1 MDSKKD
7 NHVDRSK
14 GVAWRSLFSISSITY
29 TILGVL
35 SAMVALEGFMLPNH
49 FLDGGVTG
57 ISIVVEE
64 ILQIPFTYLLVFFNL
79 PFLYLGYRKIGKTFA
94 LRALLSILMLT
105 ILMHFVEIPAFT
117 EDKVLIAVF
126 GGFLIGLG
134 LGLVIRAGGVLDGLE
149 IMALYTTRKSAF
161 STAEIIL
168 SFNGLIFLGAAFV
181 FDIETVM
188 YSFLVY
194 FTAARTTGYVVDG
207 FEEFTA
213 LSIISKD
220 CEEVKSL
227 IVNDFNKA
235 ITVYKG
241 ERGYLPGTYTIK
253 HDCDIVMTI
262 VTRLEIHRIKEATLK
277 IDPNAFFFV
286 QRIKEVK
293 GGIGKQ
299 STKDPFEDHVR
310 KDIQKSDVQA

>member
-1 MDSKKD
+1 MKYKNPID
-7 NHVDRSK
+7 
-14 GVAWRSLFSISSITY
+14 WRSLFSFQSVVYSL
-29 TILGVL
+29 LGIL

-57 ISIVVEE
+57 ISILVEE
-64 ILQIPFTYLLVFFNL
+64 ILNIPFTYLLVIFNL
-79 PFLYLGYRKIGKTFA
+79 PFLFLGYRKIGKTFA
-94 LRALLSILMLT
+94 LRSLLSILILT
-105 ILMHFVEIPAFT
+105 TLMHFIDIPAVT

-134 LGLVIRAGGVLDGLE
+134 LGLVIKGGGVLDGLE
-149 IMALYTTRKSAF
+149 IMAFYTTRKSAF

-168 SFNGLIFLGAAFV
+168 TFNGLIFIGAAFV
-181 FDIETVM
+181 FDLETAM

-194 FTAARTTGYVVDG
+194 FTATKTTTYVVDG

-213 LSIISKD
+213 LSIISKE
-220 CEEVKSL
+220 CEEVKSI
-227 IVNDFNKA
+227 IVNDFGKA

-241 ERGYLPGTYTIK
+241 ERGYLPGAYEVK
-253 HDCDIVMTI
+253 YDCDIVMTV

-286 QRIKEVK
+286 QRIKEVR

-299 STKDPFEDHVR
+299 TTKDTF
-310 KDIQKSDVQA
+310 KDVQKNLQKSDVET

>member
-1 MDSKKD
+1 MVSK
-7 NHVDRSK
+7 NRIN
-14 GVAWRSLFSISSITY
+14 WRSLFSLHSVVY
-29 TILGVL
+29 TLLGIFA
-35 SAMVALEGFMLPNH
+35 AMIALEGFMLPNH

-57 ISIVVEE
+57 ISIVIEE
-64 ILQIPFTYLLVFFNL
+64 VLDIPFTYLLVAFNL

-94 LRALLSILMLT
+94 LRALLSILLLT
-105 ILMHFVEIPAFT
+105 VLMHFIEIPAVT

-134 LGLVIRAGGVLDGLE
+134 LGLVIKGGGVLDGVE
-149 IMALYTTRKSAF
+149 IMAVYTTRNSAF
-161 STAEIIL
+161 STSEIIL
-168 SFNGLIFLGAAFV
+168 VFNGLIFLCAAFV
-181 FDIETVM
+181 FDLEAAM

-194 FTAARTTGYVVDG
+194 FTASKTTSYIIDG

-213 LSIISKD
+213 LTIISKD
-220 CEEVKSL
+220 CEDVKSL
-227 IVNDFNKA
+227 IVNGYGKA

-241 ERGYLPGTYTIK
+241 ERGYLPGAYEVK
-253 HDCDIVMTI
+253 HDCDIIMTI

-299 STKDPFEDHVR
+299 TAKDPFEDHVR
-310 KDIQKSDVQA
+310 KNLQKSDVQPGE

>member
-1 MDSKKD
+1 MVSK
-7 NHVDRSK
+7 NRIN
-14 GVAWRSLFSISSITY
+14 WRSLFSLHSVVYSL
-29 TILGVL
+29 LGIFA
-35 SAMVALEGFMLPNH
+35 AMIALEGFMLPNH

-64 ILQIPFTYLLVFFNL
+64 VLDIPFTYLLVVFNL

-94 LRALLSILMLT
+94 LRALLSILLLT
-105 ILMHFVEIPAFT
+105 VLMHFIEIPAVT

-134 LGLVIRAGGVLDGLE
+134 LGLVIKGGGVLDGVE
-149 IMALYTTRKSAF
+149 IMAVYTTRNSAF
-161 STAEIIL
+161 STSEIIL
-168 SFNGLIFLGAAFV
+168 VFNGLIFLCAAFV
-181 FDIETVM
+181 FDIEAAM

-194 FTAARTTGYVVDG
+194 FTASKTTSYIIDG

-213 LSIISKD
+213 LTIISKD
-220 CEEVKSL
+220 CEDVKSL
-227 IVNDFNKA
+227 IVNGYGKA

-241 ERGYLPGTYTIK
+241 ERGYLPGAYEVK
-253 HDCDIVMTI
+253 HECDIIMTI

-299 STKDPFEDHVR
+299 TAKDPFEDHVR
-310 KDIQKSDVQA
+310 KNLQKSDVQPGE

>member
-1 MDSKKD
+1 MRKSKRI
-7 NHVDRSK
+7 N
-14 GVAWRSLFSISSITY
+14 WSSIFSLRSILY
-29 TILGVL
+29 TIFGVI
-35 SAMVALEGFMLPNH
+35 SAMIALEGFMLPNH

-57 ISIVVEE
+57 ISILVEA
-64 ILQIPFTYLLVFFNL
+64 ITLIPFTYLLVLFNL
-79 PFLYLGYRKIGKTFA
+79 PFLYLGYKKIGKTFA
-94 LRALLSILMLT
+94 IRALISIILLT
-105 ILMHFVEIPAFT
+105 ILMHFIEIPAFT

-134 LGLVIRAGGVLDGLE
+134 IGLVIKAGGVLDGME
-149 IMALYTTRKSAF
+149 IMAFYTTRKSAF

-168 SFNGLIFLGAAFV
+168 TFNGLIFLGAAFV
-181 FDIETVM
+181 FDIETAM

-194 FTAARTTGYVVDG
+194 FTAAKTTDYVVDG

-213 LSIISKD
+213 LSIISGECD
-220 CEEVKSL
+220 QVKSL
-227 IVNDFNKA
+227 IVNDFGKA

-241 ERGYLPGTYTIK
+241 ERGYLPGAYNVK

-262 VTRLEIHRIKEATLK
+262 VTRLEIHRIKEATIK
-277 IDPNAFFFV
+277 IDPHAFFFV

-299 STKDPFEDHVR
+299 TAKDPFEDYVR
-310 KDIQKSDVQA
+310 TDLQESNIKPGE

>member
-1 MDSKKD
+1 MQ
-7 NHVDRSK
+7 NQDRINWQSIF
-14 GVAWRSLFSISSITY
+14 SLHSVVYSL
-29 TILGVL
+29 LGIF

-57 ISIVVEE
+57 IAILVEE
-64 ILQIPFTYLLVFFNL
+64 ILQIPFTYLLFIFNL
-79 PFLYLGYRKIGKTFA
+79 PFLYLGYKKIGKTFA
-94 LRALLSILMLT
+94 LRALLSILLLT
-105 ILMHFVEIPAFT
+105 ILMHFVEVPAVT

-134 LGLVIRAGGVLDGLE
+134 LGLVIKGGGVLDGLE
-149 IMALYTTRKSAF
+149 IMAFYTTRKSAF
-161 STAEIIL
+161 STAEVIL
-168 SFNGLIFLGAAFV
+168 ALNGFIFLSAAFV
-181 FDIETVM
+181 FDLETAM

-194 FTAARTTGYVVDG
+194 FTASQTTDYVING

-213 LSIISKD
+213 LNIISKE

-227 IVNDFNKA
+227 IVNEYGKA

-241 ERGYLPGTYTIK
+241 ERGYLPGAYEIK

-262 VTRLEIHRIKEATLK
+262 VTRLELHRIKEATLK

-293 GGIGKQ
+293 GGIGRQ
-299 STKDPFEDHVR
+299 TTKDPFEDYVHKNLQR
-310 KDIQKSDVQA
+310 SDVESGE

>member
-1 MDSKKD
+1 MRKSKRI
-7 NHVDRSK
+7 N
-14 GVAWRSLFSISSITY
+14 WSSIFSLRSILY
-29 TILGVL
+29 TVFGVI
-35 SAMVALEGFMLPNH
+35 SAMIALEGFMLPNH

-57 ISIVVEE
+57 ISILVEA
-64 ILQIPFTYLLVFFNL
+64 ITLIPFTYLLVLFNL
-79 PFLYLGYRKIGKTFA
+79 PFLYLGYKKIGKTFA
-94 LRALLSILMLT
+94 IRALISIILLT
-105 ILMHFVEIPAFT
+105 ILMHFIEIPAFT

-134 LGLVIRAGGVLDGLE
+134 IGLVIKAGGVLDGME
-149 IMALYTTRKSAF
+149 IMAFYTTRKSAF

-168 SFNGLIFLGAAFV
+168 TFNGLIFLGAAFV
-181 FDIETVM
+181 FDIETAM

-194 FTAARTTGYVVDG
+194 FTAAKTTDYVVDG

-213 LSIISKD
+213 LSIISGECD
-220 CEEVKSL
+220 QVKSL
-227 IVNDFNKA
+227 IVNDFGKA

-241 ERGYLPGTYTIK
+241 ERGYLPGAYNVK

-262 VTRLEIHRIKEATLK
+262 VTRLEIHRIKEATIK
-277 IDPNAFFFV
+277 IDPHAFFFV

-299 STKDPFEDHVR
+299 TAKDPFEDYVR
-310 KDIQKSDVQA
+310 TDLQESNIKPGE

>member
-1 MDSKKD
+1 MQ
-7 NHVDRSK
+7 NQNRIN
-14 GVAWRSLFSISSITY
+14 WRSLFSPQSVIYSL
-29 TILGVL
+29 LGIF

-57 ISIVVEE
+57 ISILVEE
-64 ILQIPFTYLLVFFNL
+64 ILNIPFTYLLVIFNL
-79 PFLYLGYRKIGKTFA
+79 PFLYLGYKKIGKTFA
-94 LRALLSILMLT
+94 LRALISILLLT
-105 ILMHFVEIPAFT
+105 VLMHFTEIPAVT

-126 GGFLIGLG
+126 GGFFIGLG
-134 LGLVIRAGGVLDGLE
+134 LGLVIKGGGVLDGIE
-149 IMALYTTRKSAF
+149 IMAFYTTRNSAF
-161 STAEIIL
+161 STGEIIL
-168 SFNGLIFLGAAFV
+168 ALNGLIFIAAAFV
-181 FDIETVM
+181 FDIETAM

-194 FTAARTTGYVVDG
+194 FTAAKTTTYVVDG

-213 LSIISKD
+213 LNIISGE
-220 CEEVKSL
+220 CEDVKSL
-227 IVNDFNKA
+227 IVNHYGKA

-241 ERGYLPGTYTIK
+241 ERGYLPGAYEIK

-299 STKDPFEDHVR
+299 TTKDPFKDHV
-310 KDIQKSDVQA
+310 QKNLQRSDVEPGE

>member
-1 MDSKKD
+1 MVSK
-7 NHVDRSK
+7 NRIN
-14 GVAWRSLFSISSITY
+14 WRSLFSLHSVVYSL
-29 TILGVL
+29 LGIFA
-35 SAMVALEGFMLPNH
+35 AMIALEGFMLPNH

-64 ILQIPFTYLLVFFNL
+64 VLDIPFTYLLVVFNL

-94 LRALLSILMLT
+94 LRALLSILLLT
-105 ILMHFVEIPAFT
+105 VLMHFIEIPAVT

-134 LGLVIRAGGVLDGLE
+134 LGLVIKGGGVLDGVE
-149 IMALYTTRKSAF
+149 IMAVYTTRNSAF
-161 STAEIIL
+161 STSEIIL
-168 SFNGLIFLGAAFV
+168 VFNGLIFLCAAFV
-181 FDIETVM
+181 FDLEAAM

-194 FTAARTTGYVVDG
+194 FTASKTTSYIIDG

-213 LSIISKD
+213 LTIISKD
-220 CEEVKSL
+220 CEDVKSL
-227 IVNDFNKA
+227 IVNGYGKA

-241 ERGYLPGTYTIK
+241 ERGYLPGAYDVK
-253 HDCDIVMTI
+253 YDCDIIMTI

-299 STKDPFEDHVR
+299 TAKDPFEDHVR
-310 KDIQKSDVQA
+310 KNLQKSDVQPGE

>member
-1 MDSKKD
+1 MQQNKTINWK
-7 NHVDRSK
+7 
-14 GVAWRSLFSISSITY
+14 SLFSFHSIVY
-29 TILGVL
+29 SLLGVL

-57 ISIVVEE
+57 ISILVEE
-64 ILQIPFTYLLVFFNL
+64 ILQVPFTYLLVIFNL
-79 PFLYLGYRKIGKTFA
+79 PFLYLGYKKIGKTFA
-94 LRALLSILMLT
+94 LRALISILMLT
-105 ILMHFVEIPAFT
+105 VLMHFVEIPAVT

-134 LGLVIRAGGVLDGLE
+134 IGLVIKAGGVLDGIE
-149 IMALYTTRKSAF
+149 IMALHTTKRSAF

-168 SFNGLIFLGAAFV
+168 TFNALIFIGAAFV
-181 FDIETVM
+181 FDIETAM

-194 FTAARTTGYVVDG
+194 FTAAKTTDYVIDG
-207 FEEFTA
+207 FEAFTA
-213 LSIISKD
+213 LTIISSE
-220 CEEVKSL
+220 CEKVKSL
-227 IVNDFNKA
+227 IVNDFGKA

-241 ERGYLPGTYTIK
+241 ERGYLPGTYNVK

-262 VTRLEIHRIKEATLK
+262 VTRLEIHRIKEATIN
-277 IDPNAFFFV
+277 IDPKAFFFV

-299 STKDPFEDHVR
+299 TAKDPFEDHVHANL
-310 KDIQKSDVQA
+310 QESNVQSGE

>member
-1 MDSKKD
+1 MESKK
-7 NHVDRSK
+7 NPVNWH
-14 GVAWRSLFSISSITY
+14 SLFSLHSVIYSM
-29 TILGVL
+29 LGIF
-35 SAMVALEGFMLPNH
+35 SAMIALEGFMLPNH

-57 ISIVVEE
+57 ISILVEE
-64 ILQIPFTYLLVFFNL
+64 ILDVPFTYLLVAFNL
-79 PFLYLGYRKIGKTFA
+79 PFLYLGYKKIGKTFA
-94 LRALLSILMLT
+94 LRALLSILLLT
-105 ILMHFVEIPAFT
+105 ILMHFVEIPAVT

-134 LGLVIRAGGVLDGLE
+134 LGLVIKGGGVLDGLE
-149 IMALYTTRKSAF
+149 IMAFYTTRKSAF
-161 STAEIIL
+161 STSEIIL
-168 SFNGLIFLGAAFV
+168 TFNGLIFIGAAFV
-181 FDIETVM
+181 FDLETAM

-194 FTAARTTGYVVDG
+194 FTASKTTTYVVDG

-213 LSIISKD
+213 LSIISKE

-227 IVNDFNKA
+227 IVNDYGKA

-241 ERGYLPGTYTIK
+241 ERGYLPGAYDIK

-277 IDPNAFFFV
+277 IDPNAFFFI

-299 STKDPFEDHVR
+299 TTKDPFKDHVR
-310 KDIQKSDVQA
+310 KNLHQSDVQPGE